1 MVLEAAL
8 ETADL
13 NECEVYEADVNTDG
27 SINILDILVMVQIIL
42 GNDMART
49 NNVATSVELIQ
60 RLNQL
65 SYKSDGYGLI
75 GFELILSH
83 NATCEFKINNDAFI
97 ADYNTSGNTTKMII
111 IINEGNDL
119 FTSTDDFEI
128 IEVLAGTS
136 LSEIDVNITIIPKSF
151 ELGGAF
157 PNPFNPV
164 TSLSFSL
171 PESQDIIL
179 QVYNLQGQTIETL
192 VNGNMEAGYHSV
204 VWNANSYASGVYFV
218 KMVAGNYVNTQKLM
232 LLK

>member
-1 MVLEAAL
+1 VLDAVLEI
-8 ETADL
+8 ADL
-13 NECEVYEADVNTDG
+13 DECEAYEADVIADG

-42 GNDMART
+42 GDDMART

-60 RLNQL
+60 RANQL
-65 SYKSDGYGLI
+65 SYKSDGDGLI
-75 GFELILSH
+75 GFELTLSH
-83 NATCEFKINNDAFI
+83 NGNCEFNLNSDAFV
-97 ADYNTSGNTTKMII
+97 ADYHTSENTTKMII
-111 IINEGNDL
+111 IINEGDDL
-119 FTSTDDFEI
+119 FTSTGDFEI

-136 LSEIDVNITIIPKSF
+136 LSAIDVNITIIPKSF
-151 ELGGAF
+151 ELGDAF

-179 QVYNLQGQTIETL
+179 KVYNLQGRTIETL

-204 VWNANSYASGVYFV
+204 VWDANSYASGVYFV
-218 KMVAGNYVNTQKLM
+218 KMVAGDYVNTQKLM